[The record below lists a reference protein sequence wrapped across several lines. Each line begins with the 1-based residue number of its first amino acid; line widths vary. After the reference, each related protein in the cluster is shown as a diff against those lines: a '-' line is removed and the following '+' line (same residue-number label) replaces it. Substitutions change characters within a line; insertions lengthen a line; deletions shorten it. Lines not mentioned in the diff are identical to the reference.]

1 MIHVEH
7 SELYEA
13 VTRSSQEK
21 NEKIKLTSGRKSYA
35 SSSWMRSSKILKLMH
50 CDVFS
55 ANKS

>member
-1 MIHVEH
+1 MAIIKRLKPYKVQLRKH

-35 SSSWMRSSKILKLMH
+35 SRLPAGCVH
-50 CDVFS
+50 
-55 ANKS
+55 

>member
-1 MIHVEH
+1 MAIIKRLKPYKVQLRKH

-35 SSSWMRSSKILKLMH
+35 SRLPAGCVHQKY
-50 CDVFS
+50 
-55 ANKS
+55 